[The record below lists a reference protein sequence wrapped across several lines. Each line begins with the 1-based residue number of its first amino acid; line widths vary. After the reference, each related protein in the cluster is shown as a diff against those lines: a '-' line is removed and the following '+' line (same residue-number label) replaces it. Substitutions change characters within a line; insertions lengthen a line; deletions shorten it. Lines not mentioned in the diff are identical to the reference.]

1 MRRARVAPAP
11 GEIEIAV
18 HHAGVCFGDILIA
31 NRARGRG
38 KPDVVPGMETA
49 GIVARVGNED
59 SPVKVG
65 QRVVAYGTSGG
76 YASHVVRRVTDVFPL
91 PDGVETSD
99 AVALPVNYVTALQ
112 SLRLA
117 GASQGQTLFFNAA
130 SGGVGT
136 AIADLAREQQLH
148 AIGAASARK
157 HERLRELNVIPVDPE
172 RESFDGELATA
183 SASGIN
189 LALDGLGLGWE
200 KRCMS
205 LVGPSGKVVSYG
217 IRGVGRGSFP
227 FAKVMVNQLSF
238 VLGGFFSRKTARLY
252 ILELSRRRRPAEY
265 RADML
270 HLIELVQRRRLRPII
285 AAEIPLERAADAHRT
300 LAARD
305 LLGKI
310 VLRVE

>member
-1 MRRARVAPAP
+1 
-11 GEIEIAV
+11 
-18 HHAGVCFGDILIA
+18 
-31 NRARGRG
+31 
-38 KPDVVPGMETA
+38 
-49 GIVARVGNED
+49 
-59 SPVKVG
+59 
-65 QRVVAYGTSGG
+65 
-76 YASHVVRRVTDVFPL
+76 
-91 PDGVETSD
+91 
-99 AVALPVNYVTALQ
+99 
-112 SLRLA
+112 
-117 GASQGQTLFFNAA
+117 
-130 SGGVGT
+130 
-136 AIADLAREQQLH
+136 
-148 AIGAASARK
+148 
-157 HERLRELNVIPVDPE
+157 
-172 RESFDGELATA
+172 
-183 SASGIN
+183 
-189 LALDGLGLGWE
+189 
-200 KRCMS
+200 MS